1 MDTLN
6 QKYLTD
12 LPPEYGK
19 VDSMV
24 QIYQLKVGKKKWV
37 IANLEFIDTFVLVYS
52 ATSDRYWQ
60 RELRGS
66 YKGDILA
73 FVREGILYMV
83 EDLKCSDK
91 ERTRRETMLHIE
103 YLEDN
108 KGAIDSYA
116 TMLKMMKGKLNKL

>member
-1 MDTLN
+1 
-6 QKYLTD
+6 
-12 LPPEYGK
+12 
-19 VDSMV
+19 MV
-24 QIYQLKVGKKKWV
+24 QIYQLKDGKKKWV
-37 IANLEFIDTFVLVYS
+37 IDNLEFIDTFVLVYS

-73 FVREGILYMV
+73 FVRGGILYMV

-91 ERTRRETMLHIE
+91 ERTRRETMMHIE

-108 KGAIDSYA
+108 KGVTDSYA
-116 TMLKMMKGKLNKL
+116 TRLKMLKANLSKL